1 MQKNTVM
8 IDISKESTRLDLYY
22 KLRGA
27 AINVQKNLGPFMVE
41 KYYEN
46 ALMIELNSMGINAEN
61 QVKIPTFYKGQ
72 PLNLELF
79 ADIVVEN
86 EIIIEL
92 KATPRMEKSHIRQ
105 LLTYMKLMR
114 KHYGLILNFGISYMS
129 QYGMKAYV
137 LSDFDEVVNSK
148 GDFEDRVGVA
158 VFS

>member
-1 MQKNTVM
+1 M
-8 IDISKESTRLDLYY
+8 IDISKEASRLDLYY
-22 KLRGA
+22 KIRGA

-41 KYYEN
+41 KYYEK
-46 ALMIELNSMGINAEN
+46 AMMIELASLGINAEN
-61 QVKIPTFYKGQ
+61 QIKIPTFYKGQ
-72 PLNLELF
+72 PLDLELL

-105 LLTYMKLMR
+105 LLTYMKLMH

-129 QYGMKAYV
+129 QYGMKAFV